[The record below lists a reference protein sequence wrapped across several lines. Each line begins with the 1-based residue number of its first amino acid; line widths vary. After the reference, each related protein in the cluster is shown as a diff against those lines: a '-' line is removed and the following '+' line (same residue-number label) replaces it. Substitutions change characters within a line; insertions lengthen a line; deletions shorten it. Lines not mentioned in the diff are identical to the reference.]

1 MNQIL
6 RKPSSLFKLL
16 WLCSQVQLGKE
27 LYILDRIASK
37 KRGRLPV
44 SEKENRDVRRLPA
57 VQAEYDDLRSIDIE
71 ELKVLLSTVPT
82 VWYLVLVR

>member
-1 MNQIL
+1 M
-6 RKPSSLFKLL
+6 
-16 WLCSQVQLGKE
+16 
-27 LYILDRIASK
+27 
-37 KRGRLPV
+37 

>member
-1 MNQIL
+1 M
-6 RKPSSLFKLL
+6 
-16 WLCSQVQLGKE
+16 QLGKE

-82 VWYLVLVR
+82 VGTKYLIAGV